1 MSMKKFL
8 IIAILALLPC
18 AMLRAQEYRVDN
30 GSAQVDSTLMG
41 RSILSVLGS
50 GVTVNQSRSMRSA
63 FDNYVSNNAAKKLT
77 GYRIRV
83 YFDNGQS
90 ARTRSEA
97 IARSV
102 SNAFPGIGV
111 YRTFE
116 SPNYKVTVGDFRTKD
131 EALKV
136 YHALKATY
144 PTALLLKD
152 TINYPR

>member
-1 MSMKKFL
+1 MKKL
-8 IIAILALLPC
+8 LVILILALLPGM
-18 AMLRAQEYRVDN
+18 MLRAQEYRVDN
-30 GSAQVDSTLMG
+30 GSTQVDSTLMG
-41 RSILSVLGS
+41 RNILSVLGS
-50 GVTVNQSRSMRSA
+50 GVKVNQSQSMRSA
-63 FDNYVSNNAAKKLT
+63 FDSYVSNNASKKLT

-83 YFDNGQS
+83 YFDNGQN
-90 ARTRSEA
+90 ARNKSEA

-102 SNAFPGIGV
+102 SAAYPGIGV

-136 YHALKATY
+136 FHSLKSTY

>member
-1 MSMKKFL
+1 MKKFL
-8 IIAILALLPC
+8 VIAILALLPC

-41 RSILSVLGS
+41 RNILSVMGA
-50 GVTVNQSRSMRSA
+50 GVTVNQSQSMRSA
-63 FDNYVSNNAAKKLT
+63 FESYVSNNAAKKLT

-83 YFDNGQS
+83 FFDNGQN
-90 ARTRSEA
+90 ARNKSEA
-97 IARSV
+97 IARSI

-116 SPNYKVTVGDFRTKD
+116 SPNYKVSVGDFRTKD

-136 YHALKATY
+136 FHTLKSTY
-144 PTALLLKD
+144 PTALLLKE

>member
-1 MSMKKFL
+1 MKRFL
-8 IIAILALLPC
+8 IIIILALLPG
-18 AMLRAQEYRVDN
+18 AILRAQEYRVDN

-41 RSILSVLGS
+41 RNILSVLGS
-50 GVTVNQSRSMRSA
+50 GVKVNQSQSMRSA
-63 FDNYVSNNAAKKLT
+63 FDSYVSNNASKKLT

-83 YFDNGQS
+83 YFDNGQN
-90 ARTRSEA
+90 ARNKSEA

-102 SNAFPGIGV
+102 SAAYPGIGV

-116 SPNYKVTVGDFRTKD
+116 SPNYKVCVGDFRTKD

-136 YHALKATY
+136 FHSLKSTY

>member
-41 RSILSVLGS
+41 RNILSVLGS

-116 SPNYKVTVGDFRTKD
+116 SPNYKVSVGDFRTKD

>member
-8 IIAILALLPC
+8 IIAILALLPGLV
-18 AMLRAQEYRVDN
+18 LRAQEYRVDN
-30 GSAQVDSTLMG
+30 GASQVDSTLMG
-41 RSILSVLGS
+41 RSILSVMGS
-50 GVTVNQSRSMRSA
+50 GVTVNQSRTMRSA
-63 FDNYVSNNAAKKLT
+63 LDSYISNNAAKKLT

-90 ARTRSEA
+90 ARMRSES

-116 SPNYKVTVGDFRTKD
+116 SPNFKVTVGDFRTRD

-136 YHALKATY
+136 YHSLKATY
-144 PTALLLKD
+144 PTAIILRE

>member
-1 MSMKKFL
+1 MSMKNFL
-8 IIAILALLPC
+8 IIAILALLPGLV
-18 AMLRAQEYRVDN
+18 LRAQEYRVDN
-30 GSAQVDSTLMG
+30 GASQVDSTLMG
-41 RSILSVLGS
+41 RSILSVMGS
-50 GVTVNQSRSMRSA
+50 GVTVNQSRAMRSA
-63 FDNYVSNNAAKKLT
+63 LDSYISNNAAKKLT

-90 ARTRSEA
+90 ARMRSES

-116 SPNYKVTVGDFRTKD
+116 SPNFKVTVGDFRTKD

-136 YHALKATY
+136 YHSLKATY
-144 PTALLLKD
+144 PTAIILRE

>member
-1 MSMKKFL
+1 MKRFL
-8 IIAILALLPC
+8 IIVVLALLPC
-18 AMLRAQEYRVDN
+18 VVMHAQEYRVDN

-41 RSILSVLGS
+41 RNILSVLGS
-50 GVTVNQSRSMRSA
+50 GVKVNQSQSMRSA
-63 FDNYVSNNAAKKLT
+63 FDSYVSNNASKKLT

-83 YFDNGQS
+83 YFDNGQN
-90 ARTRSEA
+90 ARNKSEA

-102 SNAFPGIGV
+102 SAAYPGIGV

-136 YHALKATY
+136 FHSLKSTY

>member
-1 MSMKKFL
+1 MKKILVIL
-8 IIAILALLPC
+8 ILSMLPC

-41 RSILSVLGS
+41 RNILSVLGS
-50 GVTVNQSRSMRSA
+50 GVKVNQSQSMRSA
-63 FDNYVSNNAAKKLT
+63 FDSYVSNNASKKLT

-83 YFDNGQS
+83 YFDNGQN
-90 ARTRSEA
+90 ARNKSEA

-102 SNAFPGIGV
+102 SAAYPGIGV

-136 YHALKATY
+136 FHSLKSTY

>member
-1 MSMKKFL
+1 MRRFL
-8 IIAILALLPC
+8 VILILALLPC
-18 AMLRAQEYRVDN
+18 LTLRAQEYRVDN

-50 GVTVNQSRSMRSA
+50 GVTVNQSRTMRSA
-63 FDNYVSNNAAKKLT
+63 LDSYVSNNAAKKLT

-90 ARTRSEA
+90 ARTRSES

-116 SPNYKVTVGDFRTKD
+116 SPNFKVCVGDFRTKD

-136 YHALKATY
+136 YHSLKATY
-144 PTALLLKD
+144 PTAIILKE

>member
-1 MSMKKFL
+1 MKKILVIL
-8 IIAILALLPC
+8 ILSMLPC

-30 GSAQVDSTLMG
+30 GSTQVDSTLMG
-41 RSILSVLGS
+41 RNILSVLGS
-50 GVTVNQSRSMRSA
+50 GVKVNQSQSMRSA
-63 FDNYVSNNAAKKLT
+63 FDSYVSNNASKKLT

-83 YFDNGQS
+83 YFDNGQN
-90 ARTRSEA
+90 ARNKSEA

-102 SNAFPGIGV
+102 SAAYPGIGV

-116 SPNYKVTVGDFRTKD
+116 SPNYQVCVGDFRTKD

-136 YHALKATY
+136 FHSLKSTY

>member
-1 MSMKKFL
+1 MKKL
-8 IIAILALLPC
+8 LVILILALLPGM
-18 AMLRAQEYRVDN
+18 MLRAQEYRVDN
-30 GSAQVDSTLMG
+30 SSAQVDSTLMG

-50 GVTVNQSRSMRSA
+50 GVKVNQSQAMRSA
-63 FDNYVSNNAAKKLT
+63 FDSYVSNNASKKLT

-83 YFDNGQS
+83 YFDNGQN
-90 ARTRSEA
+90 ARARSEA

-102 SNAFPGIGV
+102 SNTYPGIGV

-116 SPNYKVTVGDFRTKD
+116 SPNYKVSVGDFRTKD

-136 YHALKATY
+136 FHSLKASY
-144 PTALLLKD
+144 PTALLLKE